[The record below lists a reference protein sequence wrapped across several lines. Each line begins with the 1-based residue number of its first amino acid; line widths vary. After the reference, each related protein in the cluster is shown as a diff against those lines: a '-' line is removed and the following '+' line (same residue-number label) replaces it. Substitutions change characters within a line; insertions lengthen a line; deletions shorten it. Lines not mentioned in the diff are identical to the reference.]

1 MATPSSSC
9 SARKDNPMTRT
20 VRIPLDHARKLTD
33 QDGENG
39 GVSRTPRRYSNPD
52 AGAKGTDVLAGEV
65 LRLADQS

>member
-1 MATPSSSC
+1 
-9 SARKDNPMTRT
+9 MTRT

-33 QDGENG
+33 QDG

-52 AGAKGTDVLAGEV
+52 ACANGTDVLAGEA

>member
-1 MATPSSSC
+1 
-9 SARKDNPMTRT
+9 MTRS

-33 QDGENG
+33 QDGEDG

-52 AGAKGTDVLAGEV
+52 AGANGTDVLADEV